1 MSKGDEMTG
10 SHTRQAPAVELR
22 TGDWATLGAAAGALR
37 NAVFVREQGI
47 AAHFEWD
54 EWDARSVHCVA
65 YLDGEPVATG
75 RLLPDGHIGRMAV
88 RADQRGRGIGR
99 RVLDALLNVAAAR
112 GDTGVAL
119 SAQQQVEAFYR
130 KQGFEPVGEPY
141 DEVGIR
147 HVMMR
152 RSLLAGG
159 LWAGLA
165 ALLATRAT
173 VVHAGA
179 LDAISGKDASAALRA
194 ALERGATQ
202 AVGKLGRAGGFLDNP
217 KVRIPLPEGMQRVE
231 SLMRAMGRGPDLD
244 ELVTSMNRAAE
255 QAVPQARQLLVDAVK
270 SMTVDD
276 AKAILSGGDDSVT
289 RFFESRMRAPL
300 TERFL
305 PIVTKHVSRLG
316 LAQRYN
322 ALAGQASRVG
332 LLQERDASVERYVT
346 TRSLDGLFLMIG
358 EEERAIRRDPVKTGS
373 KVIERVFGA
382 LR

>member
-1 MSKGDEMTG
+1 MNDDSTL
-10 SHTRQAPAVELR
+10 HTPAIELR
-22 TGDWATLGAAAGALR
+22 TGDWTTLGAAAGALR
-37 NAVFVREQGI
+37 TAVFVREQGI
-47 AAHFEWD
+47 PAELEWD

-65 YLDGEPVATG
+65 WLDGEPVATG

-99 RVLDALLNVAAAR
+99 QVLEVLVAIAAAR
-112 GDTGVAL
+112 GDAGVEL

-130 KQGFEPVGEPY
+130 GQGFEPVGEPY

-147 HVMMR
+147 HVKMR
-152 RSLLAGG
+152 RSLLASG
-159 LWAGLA
+159 LWACIA
-165 ALLATRAT
+165 ASFAVRGERAW
-173 VVHAGA
+173 AGA
-179 LDAISGKDASAALRA
+179 LDAISGNDASAALRA
-194 ALERGATQ
+194 ALERGAAQ

-217 KVRIPLPEGMQRVE
+217 KVRIPLPDGMRRVE
-231 SLMRAMGRGPDLD
+231 PLMRSMGRGPELD
-244 ELVTSMNRAAE
+244 ELITSMNRAAE
-255 QAVPQARQLLVDAVK
+255 QAVPQARQLLVAAVK

-276 AKAILSGGDDSVT
+276 AKGILAGGDDSVT
-289 RFFESRMRAPL
+289 RFFESRTRAPL

-305 PIVTKHVSRLG
+305 PVVTRQVSRLG

-322 ALAGQASRVG
+322 ALAGQAAKVG
-332 LLQERDASVERYVT
+332 LLKERDASVERYVT

-358 EEERAIRRDPVKTGS
+358 EEERAIRRDPVKAGS

>member
-173 VVHAGA
+173 AVHAGA

-289 RFFESRMRAPL
+289 RFFESRTRAPL